1 MSPRSRGYVVMLG
14 WRSQACLSR
23 AGLEGCRHM
32 RPGRS
37 GMAADS
43 EANRCAVLTVDRCA
57 ECGRAMCTS
66 HRAMRAPVAEAQAEV
81 ARQKAEYAERVRRA
95 YEDVKSIARQLEQ
108 AGIRGEKAAHARRL
122 RRTWRGDRYIHDPD
136 RDVYGWF
143 VGEYWWSVQK
153 ADYPCGAG
161 RVRTYVTRGGRLIGK
176 LDDIGQETA
185 SFQPERDTPFRLTW
199 PIYGPGPATDHLGFS
214 RDEATARQ
222 ARFWEEVLAR
232 LTEWL
237 HGAR

>member
-1 MSPRSRGYVVMLG
+1 
-14 WRSQACLSR
+14 
-23 AGLEGCRHM
+23 
-32 RPGRS
+32 
-37 GMAADS
+37 MAADGEVNS
-43 EANRCAVLTVDRCA
+43 CAVLTVDRCA

-66 HRAMRAPVAEAQAEV
+66 HRAVRVQGGPVADRHVARCRRAEEIEARAEV
-81 ARQKAEYAERVRRA
+81 ARQKAEYPERVRRA
-95 YEDVKSIARQLEQ
+95 YEDVKSVARQLEQ

-122 RRTWRGDRYIHDPD
+122 RRTWRWDRYIQDPD

-153 ADYPCGAG
+153 AGYPCGAG

-185 SFQPERDTPFRLTW
+185 SFQPESDTPFRLTW
-199 PIYGPGPATDHLGFS
+199 PIHGPGPATDHLGFS

-237 HGAR
+237 PNQRA

>member
-1 MSPRSRGYVVMLG
+1 
-14 WRSQACLSR
+14 
-23 AGLEGCRHM
+23 
-32 RPGRS
+32 
-37 GMAADS
+37 MAADS
-43 EANRCAVLTVDRCA
+43 EVNRWAVLTVDRCA

-81 ARQKAEYAERVRRA
+81 TRQKLEYAERVRRA

-153 ADYPCGAG
+153 ADYPCGAE

-237 HGAR
+237 PSQRA

>member
-1 MSPRSRGYVVMLG
+1 
-14 WRSQACLSR
+14 
-23 AGLEGCRHM
+23 
-32 RPGRS
+32 
-37 GMAADS
+37 MAVDR
-43 EANRCAVLTVDRCA
+43 EVNCCAVLAVGRCA
-57 ECGRAMCTS
+57 ECRHVVCSS
-66 HRAMRAPVAEAQAEV
+66 HRAVSVQGGPVADQCVACNQRAEEIEAQAEV

-95 YEDVKSIARQLEQ
+95 YEDVKSVARQLEQ
-108 AGIRGEKAAHARRL
+108 AGIRGEKAEHARRL

-136 RDVYGWF
+136 RDLYGWF

-153 ADYPCGAG
+153 AGYPYGAEQ
-161 RVRTYVTRGGRLIGK
+161 VRTYVTRGGRLIGK

-185 SFQPERDTPFRLTW
+185 SFQPESDTPFRLIW

-214 RDEATARQ
+214 TDEATARQ

-237 HGAR
+237 PNQRA

>member
-1 MSPRSRGYVVMLG
+1 
-14 WRSQACLSR
+14 
-23 AGLEGCRHM
+23 M

-37 GMAADS
+37 GMAADC
-43 EANRCAVLTVDRCA
+43 EVNCCAVLTVDRCA
-57 ECGRAMCTS
+57 ECRCAMCTS
-66 HRAMRAPVAEAQAEV
+66 HREVSVQGGPVANQCVACSRGAAEIEAQAEV

-95 YEDVKSIARQLEQ
+95 YEDVKSVAHQLEQ
-108 AGIRGEKAAHARRL
+108 AGIRGEKAEYARRL

-153 ADYPCGAG
+153 AGYPCGAEQ
-161 RVRTYVTRGGRLIGK
+161 VRTYVTRGGRLIGK
-176 LDDIGQETA
+176 LDDISQETA
-185 SFQPERDTPFRLTW
+185 SFQPESDTPFRLIW

-237 HGAR
+237 PNQRA

>member
-1 MSPRSRGYVVMLG
+1 M
-14 WRSQACLSR
+14 
-23 AGLEGCRHM
+23 EGRHQM

-37 GMAADS
+37 GMAVDR
-43 EANRCAVLTVDRCA
+43 EVNCCGVLTVGRCA
-57 ECGRAMCTS
+57 ECRHVVCSS
-66 HRAMRAPVAEAQAEV
+66 HRAVSV
-81 ARQKAEYAERVRRA
+81 
-95 YEDVKSIARQLEQ
+95 Q
-108 AGIRGEKAAHARRL
+108 AGPVVTSALHAISGRRRSRLRLRLRGRRRSMRSGCGGRRGCEERCPSTGASGNPGEKAEHARRL

-136 RDVYGWF
+136 RDLYGWF

-153 ADYPCGAG
+153 AGYPYGAEQ
-161 RVRTYVTRGGRLIGK
+161 VRTYVTRGGRLIGK

-185 SFQPERDTPFRLTW
+185 SFQPESDTPFRLIW

-214 RDEATARQ
+214 TDEATARQ

-237 HGAR
+237 PNQRA